1 MLTAAI
7 FETVATWFG
16 ASLDLMSDVTERTN
30 MTSIMVAAQNLR
42 YSYGSR
48 NALDDVTFSV
58 AAGSLFGLLG
68 PNGSGKTTLFRLL
81 ATLIP
86 MQSGKLTVSG
96 FDVGT
101 QQSAVRRQLGVTFQ
115 SPAVD
120 VRLTVAENLKC
131 HGSIYGLSGSILKNR
146 VTQMLEQFGIADRK
160 QAIVGTLSGGLK
172 RRVELAKGMMHD
184 PKVLLLDEP
193 TSGLDPRARQEFWEL
208 ITAQQKS
215 HGTTIIVATHLM
227 PEAELCDHVLLLDR
241 GRTVTEGA
249 PADLQS
255 QLDGERLTVRLR
267 DAASHIDGLRT
278 LVGGHADLQGDRV
291 TLRATHPAEQIRQ
304 IMQSFGDQIVS
315 LELTR
320 PSLEDVFLERTGRSL
335 SGTGDTDA
343 Q

>member
-1 MLTAAI
+1 MPSI
-7 FETVATWFG
+7 TVA
-16 ASLDLMSDVTERTN
+16 ARN
-30 MTSIMVAAQNLR
+30 IR
-42 YSYGSR
+42 YSYASR
-48 NALDDVTFSV
+48 TALDDVTFSV

-86 MQSGKLTVSG
+86 MQSGELTVCG

-101 QQSAVRRQLGVTFQ
+101 QQSDVRRQLGVTFQ

-131 HGSIYGLSGSILKNR
+131 HGSIYGMAGTALKSR
-146 VTQMLEQFGIADRK
+146 VTQMLEQFGIADRR

-184 PKVLLLDEP
+184 PKLLLLDEP

-208 ITAQQKS
+208 VTAQQKS

-227 PEAELCDHVLLLDR
+227 PEAELCDRVLLLDR
-241 GRTVTEGA
+241 GRVVTEGT
-249 PADLQS
+249 PAELQG
-255 QLDGERLTVRLR
+255 QLDGERLTIRLR
-267 DAASHIDGLRT
+267 DAASHIDALKT
-278 LVGGHADLQGDRV
+278 MVGGQADLHGDRV
-291 TLRATHPAEQIRQ
+291 TLRASHPAEQIRQ

-320 PSLEDVFLERTGRSL
+320 PSLEDVFLELTGHSL
-335 SGTGDTDA
+335 SETGETNE